1 MTVHAT
7 GSGRGSRTGQVQ
19 KATDGPASTRRINAA
34 AKLLASPDEV
44 MRVIAKLDD
53 QELANLGEAVNQDQS
68 QRAVA
73 RGDLDQIIAQAFEI
87 GFGNDGLAVQPWVE
101 GTVVV
106 CPGGLI
112 YSSRGSHVCR
122 FVSVN
127 DIWIW
132 DSFELIREDKRS
144 TPGDK
149 DGFRAVGLLPAL
161 EGMEIDFVC
170 GKARGGQ
177 HAVDKVFSYVI
188 KKGELVEVSQ
198 RDVSR
203 SQSAH

>member
-1 MTVHAT
+1 LT
-7 GSGRGSRTGQVQ
+7 GRSSNPVS
-19 KATDGPASTRRINAA
+19 APAAAEPPVSTRRINAA
-34 AKLLASPDEV
+34 AKLLTMPDEA

-53 QELANLGEAVNQDQS
+53 AQLANLGEAISQDQT

-73 RGDLDQIIAQAFEI
+73 RGDLDQIIAQAFET
-87 GFGNDGLAVQPWVE
+87 GFGSDGLAVPPWVE

-112 YSSRGSHVCR
+112 YSSRANHVCR

-144 TPGDK
+144 TPGDR
-149 DGFRAVGLLPAL
+149 DGFRAVALLPAL

-188 KKGELVEVSQ
+188 KRGELVEVSQ
-198 RDVSR
+198 RDVGR
-203 SQSAH
+203 SHGH

>member
-1 MTVHAT
+1 
-7 GSGRGSRTGQVQ
+7 
-19 KATDGPASTRRINAA
+19 
-34 AKLLASPDEV
+34 
-44 MRVIAKLDD
+44 MRVMAKLDD
-53 QELANLGEAVNQDQS
+53 QELSHLGDAVSQVQS
-68 QRAVA
+68 RRAVS
-73 RGDLDQIIAQAFEI
+73 RGDLDQIVAQAFES
-87 GFGNDGLAVQPWVE
+87 GFGKDGLAMLPWVE
-101 GTVVV
+101 GSVIV

-132 DSFELIREDKRS
+132 ESYELIREDKRS

-161 EGMEIDFVC
+161 EGMSLDVVS

-177 HAVDKVFSYVI
+177 HSVGKVWSYVV
-188 KKGELVEVSQ
+188 KKGQLVEVSR

-203 SQSAH
+203 TGMK

>member
-1 MTVHAT
+1 MTSN
-7 GSGRGSRTGQVQ
+7 GSDDT
-19 KATDGPASTRRINAA
+19 APASTRRINAA
-34 AKLLASPDEV
+34 AKLLAAPEEV
-44 MRVIAKLDD
+44 SRVIAKLDD
-53 QELANLGEAVNQDQS
+53 QQLANLGDAISQDQS
-68 QRAVA
+68 LRAVS
-73 RGDLDQIIAQAFEI
+73 RGDLDEIIAQAFET
-87 GFGNDGLAVQPWVE
+87 GFGSDGLAVLPWME

-112 YSSRGSHVCR
+112 WSSRGSHTCR

-132 DSFELIREDKRS
+132 DSYELIREDKRS

-149 DGFRAVGLLPAL
+149 DGFRAVALLPAL
-161 EGMEIDFVC
+161 EGMSLDVVS

-177 HAVDKVFSYVI
+177 HSVGKVVSYVV

-198 RDVSR
+198 RNVSR
-203 SQSAH
+203 KGMM

>member
-1 MTVHAT
+1 MTEELVT
-7 GSGRGSRTGQVQ
+7 EEPV
-19 KATDGPASTRRINAA
+19 STRRINAA

-44 MRVIAKLDD
+44 VRVIAQLGD
-53 QELANLGEAVNQDQS
+53 QQLANLGDALSYEQS

-73 RGDLDQIIAQAFEI
+73 RGDLDEIIAQAFEI
-87 GFGNDGLAVQPWVE
+87 GFGSDGLAVMPWTE

-112 YSSRGSHVCR
+112 SSSRSSHTCR

-127 DIWIW
+127 DTWIW
-132 DSFELIREDKRS
+132 DSYELIREDKRS
-144 TPGDK
+144 TPGQK
-149 DGFRAVGLLPAL
+149 DGFRAVALLPAL
-161 EGMEIDFVC
+161 EGMTLDVVS
-170 GKARGGQ
+170 GKARSGQ
-177 HAVDKVFSYVI
+177 HSVNKVVSYVI

-203 SQSAH
+203 TGMK